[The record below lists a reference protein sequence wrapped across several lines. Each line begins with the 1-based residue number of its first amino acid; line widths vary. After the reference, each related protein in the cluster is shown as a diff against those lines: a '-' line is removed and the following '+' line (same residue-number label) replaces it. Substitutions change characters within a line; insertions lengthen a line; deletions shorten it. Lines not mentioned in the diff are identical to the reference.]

1 MTIAVLAPAAALAVD
16 TAAET
21 GAVDTG
27 LATQPGKTAPGK
39 KPGYH
44 TEHFRVRPSLSI
56 TQEYDDNIYATDKD
70 TVSDWITLVSP
81 QIKIDSTWAKN
92 SLRFEAGADFGRYW
106 DYDTENFLDYWAS
119 AEGRYNLSETT
130 DLFGGLGMSFE
141 HEARDSLDATVG
153 GLTPT
158 TYRSVNAH
166 AGIKSIFG
174 DTTYR
179 LGGTYETLN
188 FNNVESIKG
197 PIINTDRDRELFG
210 LGIRATHQ
218 LNDQSQVFAQA
229 LYDGRRY
236 DQTPDQNGY
245 DRDSQGYRAALGL
258 KHDFGDGNNVE
269 GFLGIISQQYEDPD
283 FDNVSKPDFGGRLS
297 LAPSPTTRLTANLQR
312 SLNETTLAGSPGYVD
327 TLVSGRIEYRVSPR
341 LIPYLSLSYDTADYL
356 QTDLLDKTF
365 SAGAGV
371 KYYVARNAYFT
382 TGIRH
387 TRRDS
392 NDSGQPAGSGD
403 FNENSIFLTF
413 GTQGYPL
420 FEPMISNFT
429 TLAEVEFG
437 ALFVS
442 QDSMRF
448 GRYNGLADEGLYF
461 TGDLFMRSTDGER
474 GYADIAGLDLGLDT
488 RSIRIDWG
496 SQGSYEAFVDYA
508 QIPFNDFV
516 GSTIFDGVDSN
527 YLSLPGGWVDAD
539 TTTGMTSLDSSLYGV
554 DIGTMRK
561 RLGVGTVLHN
571 NNNWTVALGY
581 ETETK
586 NGLQEMAGALGTSP
600 GNTRS
605 SILPSPVDY
614 TTNKLRASLGYLTD
628 LSQLDFA
635 YEGSFFY
642 NSLDKLAWE
651 SPFDSTSRRGL
662 LGSTSLAPSNQF
674 HQLRL
679 SGGRALHGTTR
690 LTGFVSAGVMLQDQ
704 EFQAD
709 TVNPGV
715 TPHTLPRDSLD
726 GEVYLYN
733 ALLTLSSRPV
743 RGLDLKA
750 SYRMQKRD
758 SDISED
764 SYTYYRNDSSG
775 GLSGAPATATNTG
788 YSYDKRTL
796 QMDAGYRINRVA
808 RLSGELSRQ
817 TFERSP
823 SEVSKTTEDLGQL
836 KLHLKP
842 LDDVQFTLNGGKS
855 RRTGTTYE
863 PFPGENPLLRKYNIS
878 DRDRLSGGLDVSYQA
893 TDRLALSA
901 NVQHYDDDY
910 DETQVGLT
918 DARQT
923 AFMLDA
929 SYQVSEDLS
938 GHAYAGREIYHSNQ
952 TGSQVPDEP
961 DWFTENEDTVDSFGL
976 GLRWRKD
983 SRLEFGADY
992 VFSKSTGESD
1002 IQNDNPLPP
1011 VIPYPNLSSRLQ
1023 SLGLFADYQWRNE
1036 TKIKFSY
1043 RYEKYSE
1050 DDWSLD
1056 GVGPATIPEV
1066 LLLGQN
1072 SPNYDQHV
1080 VGISVLTRF

>member
-1 MTIAVLAPAAALAVD
+1 
-16 TAAET
+16 
-21 GAVDTG
+21 
-27 LATQPGKTAPGK
+27 
-39 KPGYH
+39 
-44 TEHFRVRPSLSI
+44 
-56 TQEYDDNIYATDKD
+56 
-70 TVSDWITLVSP
+70 
-81 QIKIDSTWAKN
+81 
-92 SLRFEAGADFGRYW
+92 
-106 DYDTENFLDYWAS
+106 
-119 AEGRYNLSETT
+119 
-130 DLFGGLGMSFE
+130 
-141 HEARDSLDATVG
+141 
-153 GLTPT
+153 
-158 TYRSVNAH
+158 
-166 AGIKSIFG
+166 
-174 DTTYR
+174 
-179 LGGTYETLN
+179 
-188 FNNVESIKG
+188 
-197 PIINTDRDRELFG
+197 
-210 LGIRATHQ
+210 
-218 LNDQSQVFAQA
+218 
-229 LYDGRRY
+229 
-236 DQTPDQNGY
+236 
-245 DRDSQGYRAALGL
+245 
-258 KHDFGDGNNVE
+258 
-269 GFLGIISQQYEDPD
+269 
-283 FDNVSKPDFGGRLS
+283 
-297 LAPSPTTRLTANLQR
+297 
-312 SLNETTLAGSPGYVD
+312 
-327 TLVSGRIEYRVSPR
+327 
-341 LIPYLSLSYDTADYL
+341 
-356 QTDLLDKTF
+356 
-365 SAGAGV
+365 
-371 KYYVARNAYFT
+371 
-382 TGIRH
+382 
-387 TRRDS
+387 
-392 NDSGQPAGSGD
+392 
-403 FNENSIFLTF
+403 
-413 GTQGYPL
+413 
-420 FEPMISNFT
+420 
-429 TLAEVEFG
+429 
-437 ALFVS
+437 
-442 QDSMRF
+442 
-448 GRYNGLADEGLYF
+448 
-461 TGDLFMRSTDGER
+461 
-474 GYADIAGLDLGLDT
+474 
-488 RSIRIDWG
+488 
-496 SQGSYEAFVDYA
+496 
-508 QIPFNDFV
+508 
-516 GSTIFDGVDSN
+516 
-527 YLSLPGGWVDAD
+527 
-539 TTTGMTSLDSSLYGV
+539 
-554 DIGTMRK
+554 
-561 RLGVGTVLHN
+561 
-571 NNNWTVALGY
+571 
-581 ETETK
+581 
-586 NGLQEMAGALGTSP
+586 
-600 GNTRS
+600 
-605 SILPSPVDY
+605 
-614 TTNKLRASLGYLTD
+614 
-628 LSQLDFA
+628 
-635 YEGSFFY
+635 
-642 NSLDKLAWE
+642 
-651 SPFDSTSRRGL
+651 
-662 LGSTSLAPSNQF
+662 
-674 HQLRL
+674 
-679 SGGRALHGTTR
+679 
-690 LTGFVSAGVMLQDQ
+690 
-704 EFQAD
+704 
-709 TVNPGV
+709 
-715 TPHTLPRDSLD
+715 
-726 GEVYLYN
+726 
-733 ALLTLSSRPV
+733 V

-1056 GVGPATIPEV
+1056 GVGPSTIPEV